1 MSRVNSIEFFET
13 SKQLVIAENNILPAL
28 DGSNLTG
35 IVGTLNDLVGDV
47 TISPGSGFVTIST
60 NDNNSVVIDVDIPH
74 AASLFVILD
83 GKDTV
88 GDTYSISYDKEN
100 YIVNINHNLH
110 SRVIGFVYDELDKQ
124 AFYGVDYVDDDNV
137 RIQFDED
144 NFPDIDSV
152 WKVSLGLGGGLPIT
166 LSTEIPNNE
175 STHGTVTSSKSVYD
189 FVTNQITVVNQSI
202 TDLTEDTDEKFVLVD
217 ENFDQ
222 VEQRFQTVEQSIE
235 NTNNNLN
242 GKIDSEVLRLD
253 GLIEEINEA
262 MKQIGDLLDEI
273 NGVEKSSEESSDS
286 SYEEESSSSEE
297 I

>member
-1 MSRVNSIEFFET
+1 MNLSEMFLLFICYSFIGWVIEVIYEYFVNGKLVNRGFLIGPYCPIYGVGGLIATITLT
-13 SKQLVIAENNILPAL
+13 SHKDSVII
-28 DGSNLTG
+28 
-35 IVGTLNDLVGDV
+35 
-47 TISPGSGFVTIST
+47 
-60 NDNNSVVIDVDIPH
+60 
-74 AASLFVILD
+74 LFVMSMFMFALLEYFTSYLMEKLFKARWWD
-83 GKDTV
+83 
-88 GDTYSISYDKEN
+88 YSN
-100 YIVNINHNLH
+100 YKFNVNG
-110 SRVIGFVYDELDKQ
+110 RVCLYLSCLF
-124 AFYGVDYVDDDNV
+124 
-137 RIQFDED
+137 
-144 NFPDIDSV
+144 
-152 WKVSLGLGGGLPIT
+152 GLGGGLPIT